1 MATREPPL
9 KRQVGLATAVA
20 VMIGQ
25 VIGIGIF
32 LVPAGMA
39 RAVGSPFWLLLIW
52 LAIGFMTLCGA
63 LCYAE
68 LAARFPE
75 AGGSYIYLR
84 EAYGNGVAFLYGW
97 MVLLVLDPGLTAIFA
112 VGLAAYAGFLL
123 PLSAAGGHALAIGAV
138 VVIGLVTV
146 LGTRVGTGFIRAL
159 TALKIGTLAFLIIF
173 GFASGRG
180 DIDNFRPFFAVPQ
193 DVFGALAGGIV
204 GAFFAFAGWW
214 EVTRMAGELRD
225 PQRNIPRM
233 LVLGVLALTIT
244 YVSTSAVFMYLVPLE
259 DAATDEA
266 FAALAGVAL
275 FGPGGGRIFAG
286 IVILSVLGT
295 LFAYLT
301 VSPRVYF
308 AMARH
313 GLFFR
318 SVGEPHVR
326 FGTPHRAT
334 MIQMVL
340 ASVLILTGTFDQ
352 ILSYFF
358 FIVICFIAL
367 TVGGTFILRKRPF
380 TGYTTPFY
388 PLTPIAFLVLS
399 VIVLFLVGIRNPVQ
413 TLVGVGVVLLGIPVY
428 HLVFRLKKG
437 DL

>member
-1 MATREPPL
+1 MVTREPQL

-20 VMIGQ
+20 VIIGQ

-112 VGLAAYAGFLL
+112 VGLASYAGFLL
-123 PLSAAGGHALAIGAV
+123 PLSPAGSHALAIV
-138 VVIGLVTV
+138 TVLVIGLVTV

-159 TALKIGTLAFLIIF
+159 TALKIGTLAFIIVF

-180 DIDNFRPFFAVPQ
+180 EIDNFRPFVTVPQ
-193 DVFGALAGGIV
+193 DIFGALAGGIV

-225 PQRNIPRM
+225 PQRDIPRM
-233 LVLGVLALTIT
+233 LVLGVLALTIA
-244 YVSTSAVFMYLVPLE
+244 YISTSAVFMYLVPLE
-259 DAATDEA
+259 SAATDEA
-266 FAALAGVAL
+266 FAALAGEAL
-275 FGPGGGRIFAG
+275 FGPGGGAVFAS
-286 IVILSVLGT
+286 IVIVSVVGT

-301 VSPRVYF
+301 VSPRVYY
-308 AMARH
+308 AMAQD

-318 SVGEPHVR
+318 SVGQPHAR

-358 FIVICFIAL
+358 FVVVCFIAL
-367 TVGGTFILRKRPF
+367 TVGGMFILRRRPF
-380 TGYTTPFY
+380 TGYRTPLY
-388 PLTPIAFLVLS
+388 PLTPIVFLVLS
-399 VIVLFLVGIRNPVQ
+399 VIVLFLVGMRNPVE
-413 TLVGVGVVLLGIPVY
+413 TLVGVGVVSLGIPVY
-428 HLVFRLKKG
+428 RLFKLKKG
-437 DL
+437 SL